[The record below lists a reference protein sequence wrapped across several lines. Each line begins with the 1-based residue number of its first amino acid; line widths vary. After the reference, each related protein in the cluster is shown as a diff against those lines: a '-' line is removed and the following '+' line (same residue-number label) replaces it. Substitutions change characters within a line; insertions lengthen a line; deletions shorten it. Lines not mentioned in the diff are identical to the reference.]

1 MRVDDMILVSIDDH
15 VIEPPDMFERHIPE
29 RFRDRAPRVVRGADG
44 INLARSGAED
54 PELTNAVV
62 SAYNDWH
69 IDEWAGEH
77 PGRFIPLA
85 IGQLLDFDALVN
97 EIHRIAAKGC
107 TAISLP
113 ETPYGVGLP
122 SFFGDEWDPVLAA
135 LCDEDMVACMHIG
148 GAF

>member
-29 RFRDRAPRVVRGADG
+29 RFRDRAPRVVRRADG
-44 INLARSGAED
+44 IERWPYLGVAPA
-54 PELTNAVV
+54 P
-62 SAYNDWH
+62 
-69 IDEWAGEH
+69 
-77 PGRFIPLA
+77 

-135 LCDEDMVACMHIG
+135 LCDEDMIACMHIG
-148 GAF
+148 GAFGLIQQPENAPADHIILL